1 MTATISRNKFSAY
14 TLLTL
19 RIVLV
24 AIWLYHG
31 LPKAIFWSAATDK
44 FISFGLPGFLGPIT
58 GIAEVIAALLFLVG
72 RFWKTTGLIL
82 MFIITGAIVTVQL
95 PNYLGDISKVAGLER
110 DLMILAG
117 HLVLL
122 PLKPNMMLNSV
133 TQPEVSAGSQVGD
146 EPA

>member
-1 MTATISRNKFSAY
+1 MTAAVSQNKFSTY

-31 LPKAIFWSAATDK
+31 LPKAIFWSAAMDK

-58 GIAEVIAALLFLVG
+58 GIAEVIAGLLFLVG
-72 RFWKTTGLIL
+72 RFWKINSLIL

-95 PNYLGDISKVAGLER
+95 PAFLGDTSKVAGLER

-117 HLVLL
+117 HFVLL
-122 PLKPNMMLNSV
+122 SFKPNTMLNSV
-133 TQPEVSAGSQVGD
+133 TQPEVPTGSQVA
-146 EPA
+146 ER

>member
-1 MTATISRNKFSAY
+1 MTAASHNKFSAY

-31 LPKAIFWSAATDK
+31 LPKAIFWSAAMDK

-58 GIAEVIAALLFLVG
+58 GIAEVIAGLLFLVG
-72 RFWKTTGLIL
+72 RFWKVTGLIL

-95 PNYLGDISKVAGLER
+95 PNFLGDTSKVAGLER

-117 HLVLL
+117 HFVLL
-122 PLKPNMMLNSV
+122 SFKPSIVLNSV
-133 TQPEVSAGSQVGD
+133 NQPEVPAGSQVA
-146 EPA
+146 ER

>member
-1 MTATISRNKFSAY
+1 MTAVSQNKFSAY

-19 RIVLV
+19 RVVLV

-31 LPKAIFWSAATDK
+31 LPKAIFWSAAMDK

-58 GIAEVIAALLFLVG
+58 GIAEVIAGLLFLVG
-72 RFWKTTGLIL
+72 RFWKATGLIL

-95 PNYLGDISKVAGLER
+95 PAFLGDISKVAGLER

-117 HLVLL
+117 HFVLL
-122 PLKPNMMLNSV
+122 SFKPNMMLNSV
-133 TQPEVSAGSQVGD
+133 TQPEVPTVSQVA
-146 EPA
+146 ER

>member
-1 MTATISRNKFSAY
+1 MTAAVSQSKFSAY

-58 GIAEVIAALLFLVG
+58 GIAEVIAGLLFLVG
-72 RFWKTTGLIL
+72 RFWKSTGLIL

-95 PNYLGDISKVAGLER
+95 PAFLGDTSKVAGLER

-117 HLVLL
+117 HFVLL
-122 PLKPNMMLNSV
+122 SFKPNIMLNRV
-133 TQPEVSAGSQVGD
+133 TQPEVPTGSQVA
-146 EPA
+146 ER

>member
-1 MTATISRNKFSAY
+1 MTVAVSQNKFSAY

-31 LPKAIFWSAATDK
+31 LPKAIFWSAAMDK
-44 FISFGLPGFLGPIT
+44 FVSFGLPGFLGPIT

-72 RFWKTTGLIL
+72 RFWKATNLIL
-82 MFIITGAIVTVQL
+82 MFIIAGAIVTVQL
-95 PNYLGDISKVAGLER
+95 PNFLGDISKVAGLER

-122 PLKPNMMLNSV
+122 PLKPNTMLNNV
-133 TQPEVSAGSQVGD
+133 MQPDVLTESQVA
-146 EPA
+146 ER